1 MRIKESLSR
10 RVYLV
15 CNYIFVGVLAVV
27 CIYPMLHVLAISLS
41 STHAVN
47 AGEVNLLPV
56 GFQLDA
62 YKFVTQSKEFYTS
75 FGVSVR
81 RTLLGVVVNMTLTVL
96 AGYPLS
102 KSKAKFYARNRYMW
116 YFVITMLFG
125 GGLIPAYLSVRFTGL
140 IDTIWA
146 LILPCAVPV
155 YNVILFQ
162 NFVKALP
169 KEILESAYMD
179 GAGEWTVLLRMV
191 LPLSKPVLAT
201 LTLFV
206 AVGHWNAWFD
216 GMFYM
221 NSTTNYPM
229 ATYLATQILNSNKN
243 LTNMTP
249 EQLAALVSLNEKT
262 MRSAQLFL
270 SIVPILLV
278 YPFLQRFFVKGVM
291 VGAVKG

>member
-169 KEILESAYMD
+169 EEILESAYMD

-216 GMFYM
+216 GMIYM
-221 NSTTNYPM
+221 NDPARYPLQ
-229 ATYLATQILNSNKN
+229 TYLQTIVVQLNLKSITNISQVTKISEQNSKCAQIIIAML
-243 LTNMTP
+243 
-249 EQLAALVSLNEKT
+249 
-262 MRSAQLFL
+262 
-270 SIVPILLV
+270 PILAV
-278 YPFLQRFFVKGVM
+278 YPFLQKYFTKGIVLGSVKG
-291 VGAVKG
+291 

>member
-102 KSKAKFYARNRYMW
+102 KSKAK
-116 YFVITMLFG
+116 
-125 GGLIPAYLSVRFTGL
+125 SVDAKL
-140 IDTIWA
+140 A
-146 LILPCAVPV
+146 
-155 YNVILFQ
+155 
-162 NFVKALP
+162 KAT
-169 KEILESAYMD
+169 K
-179 GAGEWTVLLRMV
+179 W
-191 LPLSKPVLAT
+191 
-201 LTLFV
+201 
-206 AVGHWNAWFD
+206 
-216 GMFYM
+216 
-221 NSTTNYPM
+221 
-229 ATYLATQILNSNKN
+229 
-243 LTNMTP
+243 
-249 EQLAALVSLNEKT
+249 
-262 MRSAQLFL
+262 
-270 SIVPILLV
+270 
-278 YPFLQRFFVKGVM
+278 
-291 VGAVKG
+291 VGAVFVVLTLVLNCMVAAGL